1 MEKKINF
8 FQSVHFKIALV
19 FVLLLLVSV
28 EIIGAIFIR
37 ELEQTTITNFKTGVD
52 VQVEQLAANLSNELS
67 SETEDDSNLKRLVN
81 DFVQNDILEVRV
93 IDEKGIV
100 RATSEITDQ
109 NDVGKKNDYGS
120 LTNVDERG
128 IEQKDAT
135 TGKRVY
141 RKNQQI
147 YSPSGTS
154 VMGAVYVK
162 SDLEAKYKEISN
174 ITLIFFTASMIAMAI
189 SVTIAILV
197 ARGITKPIGE
207 MQQQAKRIANGDYSV
222 QVDVYGRDELG
233 LLGETFNELSD
244 HVKEAHETLESERH
258 RLDGVL
264 SHMTDGVV
272 ATDRRGK
279 VIIINEMAQLL
290 LDTTPEEALSKNIV
304 DLLGIDPSYT
314 FRQLVEEENERLIDI
329 SEENEEPTILKAD
342 FAMIRRES
350 GFISGLVC
358 VLHDVTEQEKS
369 ERERREFVSN
379 VSHELRTPLTSMR
392 SYLEAL
398 SDGAWQSEEL
408 APKFINVSL
417 EETDRMIRMITDL
430 LELSR
435 MDNKKLVLQKELV
448 NLNEMFKFVIER
460 FEMMIMSQNLNYT
473 IKREFT
479 GRTIWIDADSDK
491 MIQVLDNIM
500 NNAIKYSPD
509 GGQITCSLLE
519 THNNVIISITDQG
532 MGIPRRDLRRVF
544 DRFFRVDKARS
555 RAMGG
560 SGLGLAISKEVIQSH
575 GGTIWAESEEGK
587 GSTFIIS
594 LPYVPMEED
603 DLWD

>member
-1 MEKKINF
+1 MNF

-37 ELEQTTITNFKTGVD
+37 ELEQTTITNFKTNVD
-52 VQVEQLAANLSNELS
+52 VQVEQLASNLSTELS
-67 SETEDDSNLKRLVN
+67 SENEDDTKLKRLVN

-100 RATSEITDQ
+100 RATSGIADQ

-128 IEQKDAT
+128 VEQKDAT

-154 VMGAVYVK
+154 VMGAVYVQ

-222 QVDVYGRDELG
+222 KVDVYGRDELG
-233 LLGETFNELSD
+233 LLGATFNELSD

-264 SHMTDGVV
+264 SHMTDGVI

-290 LDTTPEEALSKNIV
+290 LDITPEEALSQNIV

-329 SEENEEPTILKAD
+329 SAEENERTILKAD

-369 ERERREFVSN
+369 EHERREFVSN

-448 NLNEMFKFVIER
+448 NLNEMYKFVIER
-460 FEMMIMSQNLNYT
+460 FEMMIMSQNLNYK

-479 GRTIWIDADSDK
+479 GRTIWVEADSDK
-491 MIQVLDNIM
+491 LIQVLDNIM

-560 SGLGLAISKEVIQSH
+560 SGLGLAISKEVVQSH